1 MLIGVAAFLSSDMVL
16 VPFDSLHVGVLWIV
30 NLDLSFVEGRVD
42 ATPYSVWEIALMQC
56 VLSS

>member
-1 MLIGVAAFLSSDMVL
+1 MVL

-30 NLDLSFVEGRVD
+30 NLDLSFVEGRVG